1 MDNEVIAMALRMIGK
16 NIMLIADAIYKESEP
31 AAVEEAEDKPK
42 KRTRKTTKA
51 KKEEEAPVE
60 VHEAEPVETEPTETH
75 EAEPVPEDEKP
86 KEIKFTQV
94 RAAAAQKS
102 KYGYTD
108 AVRNLIESYGV
119 EKLSQIKK
127 EDYAEFLK
135 ELEMI
140 GYE

>member
-16 NIMLIADAIYKESEP
+16 NIMLIADAIYKEPEP
-31 AAVEEAEDKPK
+31 AEVDEKPK
-42 KRTRKTTKA
+42 KKARKTSKA
-51 KKEEEAPVE
+51 K
-60 VHEAEPVETEPTETH
+60 AEDAALNNETEPTETH
-75 EAEPVPEDEKP
+75 EAEPVPEEEEQ
-86 KEIKFTQV
+86 KEITFVQV

-102 KYGYTD
+102 KDGYTD

-135 ELEMI
+135 EVEMI

>member
-16 NIMLIADAIYKESEP
+16 NIMLIADAIYKEPEP
-31 AAVEEAEDKPK
+31 VEVDEKPK
-42 KRTRKTTKA
+42 KKARKTSKA
-51 KKEEEAPVE
+51 K
-60 VHEAEPVETEPTETH
+60 AEDAALNNETEPTETH
-75 EAEPVPEDEKP
+75 EAEPVPEEEEQ
-86 KEIKFTQV
+86 KEITFVQV

-102 KYGYTD
+102 KDGYTD
-108 AVRNLIESYGV
+108 AVKNLIGSYGV

-135 ELEMI
+135 EVEMI

>member
-16 NIMLIADAIYKESEP
+16 NIMLIADAIYKEPEP
-31 AAVEEAEDKPK
+31 AEVDEKPK
-42 KRTRKTTKA
+42 KKARKTSKA
-51 KKEEEAPVE
+51 KAEEAALNN
-60 VHEAEPVETEPTETH
+60 EAEPTETH
-75 EAEPVPEDEKP
+75 EAEPVPEEEEQ
-86 KEIKFTQV
+86 KEITFVQV

-102 KYGYTD
+102 KDGYTD

-135 ELEMI
+135 EVEMI

>member
-31 AAVEEAEDKPK
+31 ASVEAAEDKPK
-42 KRTRKTTKA
+42 KKARKTSKA
-51 KKEEEAPVE
+51 KAEEAALNN
-60 VHEAEPVETEPTETH
+60 EAEPVETETTEMH
-75 EAEPVPEDEKP
+75 ETEPVPEEEKP
-86 KEIKFTQV
+86 KEITFVQV

-102 KYGYTD
+102 KDGYTD
-108 AVRNLIESYGV
+108 AVRNLIQSYGV

-135 ELEMI
+135 EVEMI

>member
-16 NIMLIADAIYKESEP
+16 NIMLIADAIYKEPEP
-31 AAVEEAEDKPK
+31 AEVDEKPK
-42 KRTRKTTKA
+42 KKARKTSKA
-51 KKEEEAPVE
+51 K
-60 VHEAEPVETEPTETH
+60 AEDAALNNETEPTETH
-75 EAEPVPEDEKP
+75 EAEPVPEEEKP
-86 KEIKFTQV
+86 KEITFVQV

-102 KYGYTD
+102 KDGYTD
-108 AVRNLIESYGV
+108 AVRNLIQSYGV

-135 ELEMI
+135 EVEMI

>member
-16 NIMLIADAIYKESEP
+16 NIILIADAMYKESEP
-31 AAVEEAEDKPK
+31 AAIETAEEKPK
-42 KRTRKTTKA
+42 KRTRKAAKA
-51 KKEEEAPVE
+51 KKEEEVPAE
-60 VHEAEPVETEPTETH
+60 VHETEPVEAAPTETH

>member
-1 MDNEVIAMALRMIGK
+1 MENKDLIATALRMIGK
-16 NIMLIADAIYKESEP
+16 NIILIADCIHKEDEP
-31 AAVEEAEDKPK
+31 ATAEEKPK
-42 KRTRKTTKA
+42 KKTRKTAKA
-51 KKEEEAPVE
+51 KTEEAASHNE
-60 VHEAEPVETEPTETH
+60 VEPTEKH
-75 EAEPVPEDEKP
+75 EAEPVPEEEEQ
-86 KEIKFTQV
+86 KEITFVQV

-102 KYGYTD
+102 KDGYTD

-135 ELEMI
+135 EVEMI

>member
-16 NIMLIADAIYKESEP
+16 NFLIIADCIYKEDEP
-31 AAVEEAEDKPK
+31 AAIEEKPK
-42 KRTRKTTKA
+42 KRTRKTAKA
-51 KKEEEAPVE
+51 K
-60 VHEAEPVETEPTETH
+60 AEDAALNNETEPTETH
-75 EAEPVPEDEKP
+75 EAEPVPEEEKP
-86 KEIKFTQV
+86 KEITFVQV

-102 KYGYTD
+102 KDGYTD
-108 AVRNLIESYGV
+108 AVRNLIQSYGV

-135 ELEMI
+135 EVEMI

>member
-16 NIMLIADAIYKESEP
+16 NIILIADCIHKEDEP
-31 AAVEEAEDKPK
+31 ATAEEKPK
-42 KRTRKTTKA
+42 KKTRKTAKA
-51 KKEEEAPVE
+51 KTEEAASHNE
-60 VHEAEPVETEPTETH
+60 VEPTEKH
-75 EAEPVPEDEKP
+75 EAEPVPEEEEQ
-86 KEIKFTQV
+86 KEITFVQV

-102 KYGYTD
+102 KDGYTD
-108 AVRNLIESYGV
+108 AVRNLIQSYGV

-135 ELEMI
+135 EVEMI